1 MGFNPKQY
9 FSNYFKKKS
18 IFGIVT
24 DFLFIIL
31 VVLLINPG
39 TRTGVSSFFIKMTS
53 LPPSTLDVE
62 EQSSVS
68 EYSNDWLLYD
78 LDGNVY
84 TYGDL
89 NKKPVFL
96 NLWATWCPPCIA
108 ELPSIKELYSKY
120 NKEVNFIL
128 VSNED
133 PAIVKAFAEKNDY
146 QNLNFY
152 VSRDTPHDFE
162 SQSIPTTYVISKE
175 GIILINKKGAA
186 RWNSDKM
193 NNLLDNLIGD

>member
-146 QNLNFY
+146 KNLNFY

>member
-78 LDGNVY
+78 LDGKVY